1 MLYYIYAISAKIT
14 AVQNGRN
21 KEKNSIKK
29 NFGQKETTGNCGSY
43 NRRVASLSKICGA
56 SEKGRR

>member
-21 KEKNSIKK
+21 KEKISNTK
-29 NFGQKETTGNCGSY
+29 NLG
-43 NRRVASLSKICGA
+43 
-56 SEKGRR
+56 

>member
-21 KEKNSIKK
+21 KEKNSNTK
-29 NFGQKETTGNCGSY
+29 NLG
-43 NRRVASLSKICGA
+43 
-56 SEKGRR
+56 